1 MENNEENPPAD
12 PFDVAIIGAGV
23 SGSALLYALA
33 RYGKFARIALVEK
46 YENVGGVNSHARNNS
61 QTLHVGD
68 IETNYSMEKVRELK
82 PAASMVARYAFQLPK
97 EKREKIIFPVQKMI
111 LAVGTDE
118 VRILGERY
126 EKLKEIFPKIQKL
139 DRAGIERAEP
149 AIVRG
154 RMPDTELLALRNDG
168 FAVDY
173 QMLARSFV
181 EETLGRK
188 DAKERVSL
196 FLKNPVAN
204 VARDTSGIW
213 NVELQ
218 NGGKLRSRVVVFD
231 ADSYS
236 LLFAKRLGYGRE
248 FSLIPVAGTFFFS
261 KKILNGKVY
270 SVQDPRLPFSAVHG
284 DPDVRVPQA
293 TRWGPTA
300 RFFPVLEARNW
311 KTSPD
316 YFKVSGLHRWQTW
329 LSFIVILLDPLRF
342 VYLARNVL
350 YEIPYLGAYFFAKQ
364 ARKIA
369 PSLRGSD
376 FTRARGFGG
385 MRLQRVNTKTRE
397 LLLGEGKIIGD
408 NIIFNMTPS
417 PGASVCLFNAMRDAE
432 HLARFF
438 GDASYFNK
446 DLMKKELCVPG
457 EEIVLEDLSLRET
470 YAS

>member
-1 MENNEENPPAD
+1 MEDDKEKRPGA
-12 PFDVAIIGAGV
+12 PFDVVIVGAGV
-23 SGSALLYALA
+23 SGTALLYALA

-46 YENVGGVNSHARNNS
+46 YENAATVNSHARNNS

-82 PAASMVARYAFQLPK
+82 PAASMVARYALALSK
-97 EKREKIIFPVQKMI
+97 EKSEKIIFPVQKMI
-111 LAVGTDE
+111 LAVGGKEAQTLAD
-118 VRILGERY
+118 RY

-139 DRAGIERAEP
+139 DRAGIERDEP
-149 AIVRG
+149 EIVRG
-154 RMPDTELLALRNDG
+154 RKPDVELLALRSDG

-196 FLKNPVAN
+196 FLGNPVAN
-204 VARDTSGIW
+204 VARDKSGVW
-213 NVELQ
+213 SVELR
-218 NGGKLRSRVVVFD
+218 NGGKLRSRAVVFD

-261 KKILNGKVY
+261 KRVLNGKVY
-270 SVQDPRLPFSAVHG
+270 TVQDPRLPFSAVHG
-284 DPDVRVPQA
+284 DPDVRVPDM

-329 LSFIVILLDPLRF
+329 FSFVVILLDPLRF
-342 VYLARNVL
+342 VYLARNLL

-364 ARKIA
+364 AQKIA

-376 FTRARGFGG
+376 FARARGFGG
-385 MRLQRVNTKTRE
+385 MRLQRVNTKTHG

-417 PGASVCLFNAMRDAE
+417 PGASVCLYNAMRDAE
-432 HLARFF
+432 QLARFF
-438 GDASYFNK
+438 GGISYFNK
-446 DLMKKELCVPG
+446 ELMTRELCVPG
-457 EEIVLEDLSLRET
+457 ESIVSEDLSLKET